1 MVLHHDGRFR
11 QIRGVHHEFSLGTRP
26 TPNHHSKR
34 QTHRAFCGLPNSFN
48 SLCNHGPQDT
58 LTCAS
63 LLYFHF
69 PMTSSFCTSRWPVW
83 ALLLA
88 LLAPT
93 SLSAQTDTPDDMTP
107 QEAAQKFGTLMRYI
121 GQLYVDSVNV
131 QALTE
136 QAIVKMLEDLDP
148 HSVYFSA
155 EELKQADEPLNGNFE
170 GIGVQFN
177 IFKDTIMVV
186 SPISGGPSERLGI
199 RSGDRF
205 VEVDGENV
213 AGIGITNKDVMKLL
227 KGPKGTVVQVGVKR
241 DGEPELITFDIVR
254 DKIPIYSIDAAHM
267 VDNKVGYVKVSRF
280 AKTTM
285 DEFREALV
293 DLEGQG
299 MKDLILDLQGN
310 GGGML
315 RTAIA
320 MSDEF
325 LGGDKLIVYTEGRA
339 FEREDTFAQYKGL
352 FEKGRLVVLID
363 EASAS
368 ASEIVSGAVQDWD
381 RGLVMGRRS
390 FGKGLVQRPMR
401 LPDGSAVRL
410 TVQKYFTPAGRCI
423 QKPYDDGVEAYRKEK
438 FERYERGELL
448 SLDSLELPDS
458 LMHATRIQ
466 GRPVYGG
473 GGILPDLFVPIDTT
487 FNSPTFS
494 RILRKGLCSRYAL
507 TEVDADRASW
517 ESRHASEN
525 DFVEDMTFTL
535 EEVAAFKAFVVEEDV
550 EVDDVEWARSLPAI
564 EMRLKAF
571 YGRNLYNSRTFYR
584 VIGGLNESL
593 QEAIRVLNDG
603 TFKSVNLAHKT
614 F

>member
-1 MVLHHDGRFR
+1 MRFSPVFSRTHDLF
-11 QIRGVHHEFSLGTRP
+11 FL
-26 TPNHHSKR
+26 
-34 QTHRAFCGLPNSFN
+34 
-48 SLCNHGPQDT
+48 
-58 LTCAS
+58 
-63 LLYFHF
+63 HF
-69 PMTSSFCTSRWPVW
+69 P
-83 ALLLA
+83 LA
-88 LLAPT
+88 RLGFAPGAARPRY
-93 SLSAQTDTPDDMTP
+93 SQAQTDASDDMTP

-177 IFKDTIMVV
+177 IFKDTIVVV

-267 VDNKVGYVKVSRF
+267 VDNKVGYIKVSRF

-285 DEFREALV
+285 DEFRDALV
-293 DLEGQG
+293 DLKDQG

-325 LGGDKLIVYTEGRA
+325 LSGDKLIVYTEGRA
-339 FEREDTFAQYKGL
+339 FEREDTFTQYKGL

-401 LPDGSAVRL
+401 LPDGSVVRL

-423 QKPYDDGVEAYRKEK
+423 QKPYDEGVEAYRKEK

-448 SLDSLELPDS
+448 SLDSLELLRQPDAC
-458 LMHATRIQ
+458 HAHPGPSCVRRWWHPS
-466 GRPVYGG
+466 RPVCAHRHHFQ
-473 GGILPDLFVPIDTT
+473 LPDLQPHFTQRVVQPVMP
-487 FNSPTFS
+487 SPRWTPTG
-494 RILRKGLCSRYAL
+494 RPGR
-507 TEVDADRASW
+507 
-517 ESRHASEN
+517 RHASED
-525 DFVEDMTFTL
+525 DFVEDMSFTQD
-535 EEVAAFKAFVVEEDV
+535 EIAAFKAFVVEEGV
-550 EVDDVEWARSLPAI
+550 EVDDAEWTRSLPAI
-564 EMRLKAF
+564 EIRLKAF
-571 YGRNLYNSRTFYR
+571 YGRNIYDGRTFYR

>member
-1 MVLHHDGRFR
+1 
-11 QIRGVHHEFSLGTRP
+11 
-26 TPNHHSKR
+26 
-34 QTHRAFCGLPNSFN
+34 
-48 SLCNHGPQDT
+48 
-58 LTCAS
+58 
-63 LLYFHF
+63 
-69 PMTSSFCTSRWPVW
+69 MTTSRFT
-83 ALLLA
+83 LLSLA
-88 LLAPT
+88 LGALT
-93 SLSAQTDTPDDMTP
+93 LSPLGALSQDDMTP

-121 GQLYVDSVNV
+121 GQLYVDSVSV
-131 QALTE
+131 EDLTE
-136 QAIVKMLEDLDP
+136 RAMVKMLEDLDP

-155 EELKQADEPLNGNFE
+155 EELKEADEPLNGNFD

-199 RSGDRF
+199 RAGDRI
-205 VEVDGENV
+205 VEVDGENT
-213 AGIGITNKDVMKLL
+213 AGIGITNRDVMKLL
-227 KGPKGTVVQVGVKR
+227 KGPKGTVVQVGIKR
-241 DGEPELITFDIVR
+241 EGESELLTFDITR

-267 VDNKVGYVKVSRF
+267 VDKKIGYIKVSRF

-285 DEFREALV
+285 DEFRDAILSLQ
-293 DLEGQG
+293 DQG

-325 LGGDKLIVYTEGRA
+325 LSDDKLIVYTEGRA

-381 RGLVMGRRS
+381 RGLVVGRRS

-410 TVQKYFTPAGRCI
+410 TVQKYYTPAGRCI
-423 QKPYDDGVEAYRKEK
+423 QKPYDEGVEAYRKEK
-438 FERYERGELL
+438 FERYEKGEFMT
-448 SLDSLELPDS
+448 LDSLDLPDS
-458 LMHATRIQ
+458 LMHKTRILE
-466 GRPVYGG
+466 REVYGG
-473 GGILPDLFVPIDTT
+473 GGILPDLFVPLDTT
-487 FNSPTFS
+487 LNSPTFS
-494 RILRKGLCSRYAL
+494 RILRKGLCSKYAL
-507 TEVDADRASW
+507 AEVDAHRTAW
-517 ESRHASEN
+517 ETRHASED
-525 DFVEDMTFTL
+525 DFVRDMDFS
-535 EEVAAFKAFVVEEDV
+535 EEEIAAFKAYVVEEGV
-550 EVDDVEWARSLPAI
+550 EVDEEDWARSLPAI
-564 EMRLKAF
+564 ELRLKAF
-571 YGRNLYNSRTFYR
+571 FGRNTYESKTFYR
-584 VIGGLNESL
+584 VIGGLNEAL

-603 TFKSVNLAHKT
+603 TFNAANLAHKT

>member
-1 MVLHHDGRFR
+1 MT
-11 QIRGVHHEFSLGTRP
+11 IRP
-26 TPNHHSKR
+26 
-34 QTHRAFCGLPNSFN
+34 
-48 SLCNHGPQDT
+48 
-58 LTCAS
+58 
-63 LLYFHF
+63 
-69 PMTSSFCTSRWPVW
+69 
-83 ALLLA
+83 LLLPLFFGG
-88 LLAPT
+88 LLTLNP
-93 SLSAQTDTPDDMTP
+93 LSFVAQDDMTP
-107 QEAAQKFGTLMRYI
+107 QEAAQKFGTLMRYV
-121 GQLYVDSVNV
+121 GQLYVDSVSV
-131 QALTE
+131 EELTE
-136 QAIVKMLEDLDP
+136 RAIVTMLEDLDP
-148 HSVYFSA
+148 HSVYFSP
-155 EELKQADEPLNGNFE
+155 EELKEADEPLNGNFE

-199 RSGDRF
+199 RAGDRI
-205 VEVDGENV
+205 VEVDGENA
-213 AGIGITNKDVMKLL
+213 AGIGITNRDVMKLL
-227 KGPKGTVVQVGVKR
+227 KGPKGTVVQVGIKREGVK
-241 DGEPELITFDIVR
+241 ELLTFDITR
-254 DKIPIYSIDAAHM
+254 DKIPIYSIDAVHM
-267 VDNKVGYVKVSRF
+267 VDKNIGYIKVSRF

-293 DLEGQG
+293 ELQDQG

-315 RTAIA
+315 RTAID

-325 LGGDKLIVYTEGRA
+325 LSGDKLIVYTEGRA

-410 TVQKYFTPAGRCI
+410 TVQKYYTPSGRCI

-438 FERYERGELL
+438 FERYERGEFM

-458 LMHATRIQ
+458 LMYKTRLLE
-466 GRPVYGG
+466 REVYGG
-473 GGILPDLFVPIDTT
+473 GGILPDLFVPLDT
-487 FNSPTFS
+487 SLSSETFS

-507 TEVDADRASW
+507 TQVDADRSAW
-517 ESRHASEN
+517 EARHASE
-525 DFVEDMTFTL
+525 DEFVADMAFTEDEM
-535 EEVAAFKAFVVEEDV
+535 VAFKAFVEEEGVEIDEM
-550 EVDDVEWARSLPAI
+550 EWNRSLPAI

-571 YGRNLYNSRTFYR
+571 YGRNIYESRTFYR
-584 VIGGLNESL
+584 VIGGLNEAL

-603 TFKSVNLAHKT
+603 TFNAANLAHRT

>member
-1 MVLHHDGRFR
+1 MS
-11 QIRGVHHEFSLGTRP
+11 Q
-26 TPNHHSKR
+26 
-34 QTHRAFCGLPNSFN
+34 
-48 SLCNHGPQDT
+48 
-58 LTCAS
+58 
-63 LLYFHF
+63 
-69 PMTSSFCTSRWPVW
+69 
-83 ALLLA
+83 
-88 LLAPT
+88 
-93 SLSAQTDTPDDMTP
+93 DDMTP

-121 GQLYVDSVNV
+121 GQLYVDSVSV
-131 QALTE
+131 EDLTE
-136 QAIVKMLEDLDP
+136 RAMVKMLEDLDP

-155 EELKQADEPLNGNFE
+155 EELKEADEPLNGNFD

-199 RSGDRF
+199 RAGDRI
-205 VEVDGENV
+205 VEVDGENT
-213 AGIGITNKDVMKLL
+213 AGIGITNRDVMKLL
-227 KGPKGTVVQVGVKR
+227 KGPKGTVVQVGIKR
-241 DGEPELITFDIVR
+241 EGESELLTFDITR

-267 VDNKVGYVKVSRF
+267 VDKKIGYIKVSRF

-285 DEFREALV
+285 DEFRNAILS
-293 DLEGQG
+293 LQNQG

-325 LGGDKLIVYTEGRA
+325 LSGDKLIVYTEGRA

-381 RGLVMGRRS
+381 RGLVVGRRS

-410 TVQKYFTPAGRCI
+410 TVQKYYTPAGRCI

-438 FERYERGELL
+438 FERYELGEFMT
-448 SLDSLELPDS
+448 LDSLDLPDS
-458 LMHATRIQ
+458 LMHKTRILE
-466 GRPVYGG
+466 REVYGG
-473 GGILPDLFVPIDTT
+473 GGILPDLFVPLDTT
-487 FNSPTFS
+487 LNSPTFS
-494 RILRKGLCSRYAL
+494 RILRKGLCSKYAL
-507 TEVDADRASW
+507 AEVDAQRTAW
-517 ESRHASEN
+517 ETRHATED
-525 DFVEDMTFTL
+525 DFVRNMNFSD
-535 EEVAAFKAFVVEEDV
+535 EEIAAFKSYVVDEGV
-550 EVDDVEWARSLPAI
+550 EVDEEDWARSLPAI
-564 EMRLKAF
+564 ELRLKAF
-571 YGRNLYNSRTFYR
+571 FGRNTYESKTFYR
-584 VIGGLNESL
+584 VIGGLNEAL

-603 TFKSVNLAHKT
+603 TFNAANLAHKT

>member
-1 MVLHHDGRFR
+1 MTTTRF
-11 QIRGVHHEFSLGTRP
+11 
-26 TPNHHSKR
+26 
-34 QTHRAFCGLPNSFN
+34 
-48 SLCNHGPQDT
+48 T
-58 LTCAS
+58 LLS
-63 LLYFHF
+63 
-69 PMTSSFCTSRWPVW
+69 
-83 ALLLA
+83 LA
-88 LLAPT
+88 LGALT
-93 SLSAQTDTPDDMTP
+93 LSPLGALSQDDMTP

-121 GQLYVDSVNV
+121 GQLYVDSVSV
-131 QALTE
+131 EDLTE
-136 QAIVKMLEDLDP
+136 RAMVKMLEDLDP

-155 EELKQADEPLNGNFE
+155 EELKEADEPLNGNFD

-199 RSGDRF
+199 RAGDRI
-205 VEVDGENV
+205 VEVDGENT
-213 AGIGITNKDVMKLL
+213 AGIGITNRDVMKLL
-227 KGPKGTVVQVGVKR
+227 KGPKGTVVQVGIKR
-241 DGEPELITFDIVR
+241 EGESELLKFDIIR

-267 VDNKVGYVKVSRF
+267 VDKKIGYIKVSRF

-285 DEFREALV
+285 DEFRDAILSLQ
-293 DLEGQG
+293 DQG

-325 LGGDKLIVYTEGRA
+325 LSDDKLIVYTEGRA

-381 RGLVMGRRS
+381 RGLVVGRRS

-410 TVQKYFTPAGRCI
+410 TVQKYYTPAGRCI
-423 QKPYDDGVEAYRKEK
+423 QKPYDEGVEAYRKEK
-438 FERYERGELL
+438 FERYEKGEFMT
-448 SLDSLELPDS
+448 LDSLDLPDS
-458 LMHATRIQ
+458 LMHKTRILE
-466 GRPVYGG
+466 REVYGG
-473 GGILPDLFVPIDTT
+473 GGILPDLFVPLDTT
-487 FNSPTFS
+487 LNSPTFS
-494 RILRKGLCSRYAL
+494 RILRKGLCSKYAL
-507 TEVDADRASW
+507 AEVDAHRTAW
-517 ESRHASEN
+517 ETRHASED
-525 DFVEDMTFTL
+525 DFVRDMDFS
-535 EEVAAFKAFVVEEDV
+535 EEEITAFKAYVVEEGV
-550 EVDDVEWARSLPAI
+550 EVDEEDWARSLPAI
-564 EMRLKAF
+564 ELRLKAF
-571 YGRNLYNSRTFYR
+571 FGRNTYESKTFYR
-584 VIGGLNESL
+584 VIGGLNEAL

-603 TFKSVNLAHKT
+603 TFNAANLAHKT

>member
-1 MVLHHDGRFR
+1 MT
-11 QIRGVHHEFSLGTRP
+11 IRPPLLPLFFG
-26 TPNHHSKR
+26 
-34 QTHRAFCGLPNSFN
+34 GLLTLNPLSF
-48 SLCNHGPQDT
+48 
-58 LTCAS
+58 
-63 LLYFHF
+63 
-69 PMTSSFCTSRWPVW
+69 V
-83 ALLLA
+83 
-88 LLAPT
+88 
-93 SLSAQTDTPDDMTP
+93 AQDDMTP
-107 QEAAQKFGTLMRYI
+107 QEAAQKFGTLMRYV
-121 GQLYVDSVNV
+121 GQLYVDSVSV
-131 QALTE
+131 EELTE
-136 QAIVKMLEDLDP
+136 RAIVTMLEDLDP
-148 HSVYFSA
+148 HSVYFSP
-155 EELKQADEPLNGNFE
+155 EELKEADEPLNGNFE

-199 RSGDRF
+199 RAGDRI
-205 VEVDGENV
+205 VEVDGENA
-213 AGIGITNKDVMKLL
+213 AGIGITNRDVMKLL
-227 KGPKGTVVQVGVKR
+227 KGPKGTVVQVGIKREGVK
-241 DGEPELITFDIVR
+241 ELLTFDITR
-254 DKIPIYSIDAAHM
+254 DKIPIYSIDAVHM
-267 VDNKVGYVKVSRF
+267 VDKNIGYIKVSRF

-285 DEFREALV
+285 DEFRDAIVELQ
-293 DLEGQG
+293 DQG

-315 RTAIA
+315 RTAID

-325 LGGDKLIVYTEGRA
+325 LSGDKLIVYTEGRA

-410 TVQKYFTPAGRCI
+410 TVQKYYTPSGRCI

-438 FERYERGELL
+438 FERYERGEFM

-458 LMHATRIQ
+458 LMYKTRLLE
-466 GRPVYGG
+466 REVYGG
-473 GGILPDLFVPIDTT
+473 GGILPDLFVPLDT
-487 FNSPTFS
+487 SLSSETFS

-507 TEVDADRASW
+507 TQVDADRSAW
-517 ESRHASEN
+517 EARHASE
-525 DFVEDMTFTL
+525 DEFVADMAFTEDEM
-535 EEVAAFKAFVVEEDV
+535 VAFKAFVEEEGVEIDEM
-550 EVDDVEWARSLPAI
+550 EWNRSLPAI
-564 EMRLKAF
+564 ELRLKAF
-571 YGRNLYNSRTFYR
+571 YGRNIYESRTFYR
-584 VIGGLNESL
+584 VIGGLNEAL

-603 TFKSVNLAHKT
+603 TFNAANLAHRT

>member
-1 MVLHHDGRFR
+1 MT
-11 QIRGVHHEFSLGTRP
+11 IRP
-26 TPNHHSKR
+26 
-34 QTHRAFCGLPNSFN
+34 
-48 SLCNHGPQDT
+48 
-58 LTCAS
+58 
-63 LLYFHF
+63 
-69 PMTSSFCTSRWPVW
+69 
-83 ALLLA
+83 LLLPLFFGG
-88 LLAPT
+88 LLM
-93 SLSAQTDTPDDMTP
+93 LSPLGLKAQEDMTP

-121 GQLYVDSVNV
+121 GQLYVDSVSV
-131 QALTE
+131 EELTE
-136 QAIVKMLEDLDP
+136 RAIVTMLEDLDP
-148 HSVYFSA
+148 HSVYFSP
-155 EELKQADEPLNGNFE
+155 EELKEADEPLNGNFE

-199 RSGDRF
+199 RAGDRI
-205 VEVDGENV
+205 VEVDGENA
-213 AGIGITNKDVMKLL
+213 AGIGITNRDVMKLL
-227 KGPKGTVVQVGVKR
+227 KGPKGTVVQVGIKREGVK
-241 DGEPELITFDIVR
+241 ELLTFDITR
-254 DKIPIYSIDAAHM
+254 DKIPIYSIDAVHM
-267 VDNKVGYVKVSRF
+267 VDKNIGYIKVSRF

-285 DEFREALV
+285 DEFREAIVELQ
-293 DLEGQG
+293 DQG

-315 RTAIA
+315 RTAID

-325 LGGDKLIVYTEGRA
+325 LSGDKLIVYTEGRA

-410 TVQKYFTPAGRCI
+410 TVQKYYTPSGRCI

-438 FERYERGELL
+438 FERYERGEFM

-458 LMHATRIQ
+458 LLHKTRLLE
-466 GRPVYGG
+466 REVYGG
-473 GGILPDLFVPIDTT
+473 GGILPDIFVPLDT
-487 FNSPTFS
+487 SYSSETFS

-507 TEVDADRASW
+507 AQVDADRSAW
-517 ESRHASEN
+517 EARHATE
-525 DFVEDMTFTL
+525 DEFVADMAFA
-535 EEVAAFKAFVVEEDV
+535 EKEMAAFKAYVAEEG
-550 EVDDVEWARSLPAI
+550 VDIDEEEWTRSLPAI
-564 EMRLKAF
+564 EQRLKAF
-571 YGRNLYNSRTFYR
+571 YGRNIYNSRTFYR
-584 VIGGLNESL
+584 VIGGLNEAL
-593 QEAIRVLNDG
+593 EEAIRVLNDG
-603 TFKSVNLAHKT
+603 TFNAANLAHRT

>member
-1 MVLHHDGRFR
+1 MTISRF
-11 QIRGVHHEFSLGTRP
+11 
-26 TPNHHSKR
+26 
-34 QTHRAFCGLPNSFN
+34 
-48 SLCNHGPQDT
+48 
-58 LTCAS
+58 
-63 LLYFHF
+63 
-69 PMTSSFCTSRWPVW
+69 
-83 ALLLA
+83 ALLPLLLGA
-88 LLAPT
+88 LT
-93 SLSAQTDTPDDMTP
+93 LSPLGVLSQDDMTP

-121 GQLYVDSVNV
+121 GQLYVDSVSV
-131 QALTE
+131 EELTE
-136 QAIVKMLEDLDP
+136 RAVVKMLEDLDP

-155 EELKQADEPLNGNFE
+155 EELKEADEPLNGNFD

-199 RSGDRF
+199 RAGDRI
-205 VEVDGENV
+205 VEVDGENT
-213 AGIGITNKDVMKLL
+213 AGIGITNRDVMKLL
-227 KGPKGTVVQVGVKR
+227 KGPKGTVVQVGIKR
-241 DGEPELITFDIVR
+241 EGEPELLTFDITR

-267 VDNKVGYVKVSRF
+267 VDKKIGYIKVSRF

-285 DEFREALV
+285 DEFRDAILSLQ
-293 DLEGQG
+293 DQG

-325 LGGDKLIVYTEGRA
+325 LSDDKLIVYTEGRA

-381 RGLVMGRRS
+381 RGLVVGRRS

-410 TVQKYFTPAGRCI
+410 TVQKYYTPAGRCI
-423 QKPYDDGVEAYRKEK
+423 QKPYDEGVEAYRKEK
-438 FERYERGELL
+438 FERYEKGEFMT
-448 SLDSLELPDS
+448 LDSLDLPDS
-458 LMHATRIQ
+458 LMHKTRILE
-466 GRPVYGG
+466 REVYGG
-473 GGILPDLFVPIDTT
+473 GGILPDLFVPLDTT
-487 FNSPTFS
+487 LNSPTFS
-494 RILRKGLCSRYAL
+494 RILRKGLCSKYAL
-507 TEVDADRASW
+507 AEVDAHRTSW
-517 ESRHASEN
+517 ETRHASE
-525 DFVEDMTFTL
+525 DEFVRDMIFSD
-535 EEVAAFKAFVVEEDV
+535 EEIAAFKAYVVDEGV
-550 EVDDVEWARSLPAI
+550 EVDEEDWARSLPAI
-564 EMRLKAF
+564 KLRLKAF
-571 YGRNLYNSRTFYR
+571 FGRNTYESKTFYR
-584 VIGGLNESL
+584 VIGGLNEAL

-603 TFKSVNLAHKT
+603 TFNAANLAHKT

>member
-1 MVLHHDGRFR
+1 MT
-11 QIRGVHHEFSLGTRP
+11 IRPLFLPLFFGGLLMLSPLG
-26 TPNHHSKR
+26 
-34 QTHRAFCGLPNSFN
+34 L
-48 SLCNHGPQDT
+48 
-58 LTCAS
+58 
-63 LLYFHF
+63 
-69 PMTSSFCTSRWPVW
+69 V
-83 ALLLA
+83 
-88 LLAPT
+88 
-93 SLSAQTDTPDDMTP
+93 AQEDMTP

-121 GQLYVDSVNV
+121 GQLYVDSVSV
-131 QALTE
+131 EELTE
-136 QAIVKMLEDLDP
+136 RAIVTMLEDLDP
-148 HSVYFSA
+148 HSVYFSP
-155 EELKQADEPLNGNFE
+155 EELKAADEPLNGNFE

-199 RSGDRF
+199 RAGDRI
-205 VEVDGENV
+205 VEVDGENA
-213 AGIGITNKDVMKLL
+213 AGIGITNRDVMKLL
-227 KGPKGTVVQVGVKR
+227 KGPKGTVVQVGIKREGVK
-241 DGEPELITFDIVR
+241 DLLTFDITR
-254 DKIPIYSIDAAHM
+254 DKIPIYSIDAVHM
-267 VDNKVGYVKVSRF
+267 VDKNIGYIKVSRF

-293 DLEGQG
+293 ELQDQG

-315 RTAIA
+315 RTAID

-325 LGGDKLIVYTEGRA
+325 LSGDKLIVYTEGRA

-410 TVQKYFTPAGRCI
+410 TVQKYYTPSGRCI

-438 FERYERGELL
+438 FERYERGEFM

-458 LMHATRIQ
+458 LMHKTRLLE
-466 GRPVYGG
+466 REVYGG
-473 GGILPDLFVPIDTT
+473 GGILPDIFVPLDT
-487 FNSPTFS
+487 SMSSETFS

-507 TEVDADRASW
+507 SQVDADRSAW
-517 ESRHASEN
+517 EARHASE
-525 DFVEDMTFTL
+525 DEFVANMAFSG
-535 EEVAAFKAFVVEEDV
+535 EERAAFKAFVTDEGVDIDEE
-550 EVDDVEWARSLPAI
+550 EWTRSLPAI
-564 EMRLKAF
+564 ELRLKAF
-571 YGRNLYNSRTFYR
+571 YGRNIYNSRTFYR
-584 VIGGLNESL
+584 IIGGLNEAL
-593 QEAIRVLNDG
+593 EEAIRVLNDG
-603 TFKSVNLAHKT
+603 TFKAANLAHRT

>member
-1 MVLHHDGRFR
+1 
-11 QIRGVHHEFSLGTRP
+11 
-26 TPNHHSKR
+26 
-34 QTHRAFCGLPNSFN
+34 
-48 SLCNHGPQDT
+48 
-58 LTCAS
+58 
-63 LLYFHF
+63 
-69 PMTSSFCTSRWPVW
+69 MTTSRFT
-83 ALLLA
+83 LLSLA
-88 LLAPT
+88 LGALT
-93 SLSAQTDTPDDMTP
+93 LSPLGALSQDDMTP

-121 GQLYVDSVNV
+121 GQLYVDSVSV
-131 QALTE
+131 EDLTE
-136 QAIVKMLEDLDP
+136 RAMVKMLEDLDP

-155 EELKQADEPLNGNFE
+155 EELKEADEPLNGNFD

-199 RSGDRF
+199 RAGDRI
-205 VEVDGENV
+205 VEVDGENT
-213 AGIGITNKDVMKLL
+213 AGIGITNRDVMKLL
-227 KGPKGTVVQVGVKR
+227 KGPKGTVVQVGIKR
-241 DGEPELITFDIVR
+241 EGEADLLTFDITR

-267 VDNKVGYVKVSRF
+267 VDKKIGYIKVSRF

-285 DEFREALV
+285 DEFRDAILSLQ
-293 DLEGQG
+293 DQG

-325 LGGDKLIVYTEGRA
+325 LSDDKLIVYTEGRA

-381 RGLVMGRRS
+381 RGLVVGRRS

-410 TVQKYFTPAGRCI
+410 TVQKYYTPAGRCI
-423 QKPYDDGVEAYRKEK
+423 QKPYDEGVEAYRKEK
-438 FERYERGELL
+438 FERFEKGEFMT
-448 SLDSLELPDS
+448 LDSLDLPDS
-458 LMHATRIQ
+458 LMHKTRILE
-466 GRPVYGG
+466 REVYGG
-473 GGILPDLFVPIDTT
+473 GGILPDLFVPLDTT
-487 FNSPTFS
+487 LNSPTFS
-494 RILRKGLCSRYAL
+494 RILRKGLCSKYAL
-507 TEVDADRASW
+507 AQVDAHRNAW
-517 ESRHASEN
+517 ETRHASED
-525 DFVEDMTFTL
+525 DFVRDMTFTS
-535 EEVAAFKAFVVEEDV
+535 EELAAFKAYVLEEGV
-550 EVDDVEWARSLPAI
+550 EVDDEDWARSLPAI
-564 EMRLKAF
+564 ELRLKAF
-571 YGRNLYNSRTFYR
+571 FGRNTYESKTFYR
-584 VIGGLNESL
+584 VIGGLNEAL

-603 TFKSVNLAHKT
+603 TFNAANLAHKT